1 MESRGRSE
9 KSQICDTNSTVD
21 FGAKTLAV
29 LNSLHLSESKAKK
42 KKKKNLTVPGLVFQ
56 KLQP

>member
-1 MESRGRSE
+1 MSE

-42 KKKKNLTVPGLVFQ
+42 KKNLTVPGLVFQ